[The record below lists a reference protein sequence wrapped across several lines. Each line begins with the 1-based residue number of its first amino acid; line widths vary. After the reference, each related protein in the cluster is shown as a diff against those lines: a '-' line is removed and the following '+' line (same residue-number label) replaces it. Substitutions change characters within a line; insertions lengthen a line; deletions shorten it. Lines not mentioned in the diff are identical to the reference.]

1 MRPRTLSRLLGL
13 WAASIVRASMSTP
26 NSVLLVTPRW
36 VRDGGVG
43 AHIEASAAALAAAGV
58 HVSVLVARIESR
70 ERIDGVTVHESPR
83 LYQAEAPMDTRFGA
97 ALSTSPEI
105 IHLNQLDDPDVVEFL
120 RASAPVVI
128 SAHGFLA
135 CTAGVHYFRPG
146 QECQRAHG
154 PGCVPNLVRCAHTRN
169 PRGLPAAYR
178 QASSALTALRCVD
191 MAVSYSSAV
200 DRHLAI
206 NGVEPRRIVPYFPT
220 VTPKMGSGHESRRRV
235 MFAGRV
241 VTPKGVATLVRA
253 AREVDAEFV
262 ICGDGWQLPAMRKLA
277 KRLNLENRVRF
288 TGWLA
293 PDALSQELANASVVA
308 VPSLWPEPFGLVG
321 IEAFA
326 AGRPAVATATGG
338 IGDWLEDGVSG
349 LMVPAGDVAAL
360 AAALGQLL
368 ADPERQRRMG
378 EAGRK
383 LVAERFSIER
393 HLAALLEAYGS
404 AREAWERR
412 SRGDGVEPAALVS
425 AAGG

>member
-1 MRPRTLSRLLGL
+1 MTVPG
-13 WAASIVRASMSTP
+13 
-26 NSVLLVTPRW
+26 SVLLVTPRW

-43 AHIEASAAALAAAGV
+43 AHLEASATALARRGTRV
-58 HVSVLVARIESR
+58 TVLAARIESD
-70 ERIDGVTVHESPR
+70 ERPPGVSVIHSPR
-83 LYQAEAPMDTRFGA
+83 LYKPEASMQERFEQALASG
-97 ALSTSPEI
+97 PELV
-105 IHLNQLDDPDVVEFL
+105 HLNQLDDPDVVAYL
-120 RASAPVVI
+120 QARAPVAI

-135 CTAGVHYFRPG
+135 CTSGVHYFRPG

-154 PGCVPNLVRCAHTRN
+154 PGCVPNLLRCAHTRN
-169 PRGLPAAYR
+169 PGGLPRAYE
-178 QASSALTALRCVD
+178 QAGRALAALTAADV
-191 MAVSYSSAV
+191 AISYSSAV

-220 VTPKMGSGHESRRRV
+220 VAPKTGSGHEGRRRV
-235 MFAGRV
+235 VFAGRI
-241 VTPKGVATLVRA
+241 VTPKGVTTLVHA
-253 AREVDAEFV
+253 ARDLDAEFV
-262 ICGDGWQLPAMRKLA
+262 ICGDGWQLPAMRKLT
-277 KRLNLENRVRF
+277 KRLGLEERVRF

-293 PDALSQELANASVVA
+293 PDALSQELADASVVA

-338 IGDWLEDGVSG
+338 IGDWLQDGVSG
-349 LMVPAGDVAAL
+349 LMVPAGDAAAL
-360 AAALGQLL
+360 AAALEQLL
-368 ADPERQRRMG
+368 ADPERQRQMG

-404 AREAWERR
+404 ARGAWEQGA
-412 SRGDGVEPAALVS
+412 RGDGVEPAPLVS